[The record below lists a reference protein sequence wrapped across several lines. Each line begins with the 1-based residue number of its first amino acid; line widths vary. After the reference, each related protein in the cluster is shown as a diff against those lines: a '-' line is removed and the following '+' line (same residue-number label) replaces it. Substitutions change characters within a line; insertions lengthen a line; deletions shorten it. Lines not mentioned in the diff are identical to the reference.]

1 MDETK
6 FEQELQLNR
15 QSYQELRDQIRRD
28 YDHQYVALAF
38 GKIVAA
44 APTFDEASAAVSRL
58 QPQPEHFVV
67 FQANDEP
74 IFDEFFDP
82 YTEFQ

>member
-15 QSYQELRDQIRRD
+15 QSYQKLRDQIRRD

-44 APTFDEASAAVSRL
+44 APTSGAA
-58 QPQPEHFVV
+58 
-67 FQANDEP
+67 
-74 IFDEFFDP
+74 
-82 YTEFQ
+82 TGM